1 MHLAVKIFDLVFMNQ
16 QNFFGSHEEAIE
28 NSLSLESVTNSTLK
42 GIRNEQKNLK
52 LLATQSLLLASKF
65 FEVTRIFPAEI
76 VY

>member
-16 QNFFGSHEEAIE
+16 QNFFGSHEEAID